1 MIFPN
6 IDPVALAIGP
16 IAIRWYALAYVAG
29 IVLGYVYVSWLN
41 QRKHSPLCHSEHSE
55 ESGGKSGSFASL
67 RMTQIDGVSP
77 HQPLLTTAAR
87 DDLIL
92 YAVAGIILG
101 GRMGYVLFYNLPYF
115 LDNPLE
121 IFALWQ
127 GGMSFHGGL
136 LGVLGA
142 FYFFAR
148 RHKTSWMALMDLL
161 AAAAPIGLFF
171 GRCTN
176 FINGELYG
184 RTTTSALG
192 MVFPHGG
199 SVPRHPS
206 QLYEA
211 ALEGLVLF
219 IILFLVAT
227 RTKALHY
234 RGLVGGLFLAGY
246 GVSRFIIE
254 FFREPDVQ
262 LGTFAFDLSMG
273 QLLCLPMIVFG
284 LWLAFT
290 AHHRPLSS

>member
-1 MIFPN
+1 
-6 IDPVALAIGP
+6 
-16 IAIRWYALAYVAG
+16 
-29 IVLGYVYVSWLN
+29 
-41 QRKHSPLCHSEHSE
+41 
-55 ESGGKSGSFASL
+55 
-67 RMTQIDGVSP
+67 MTQASSVNAKS
-77 HQPLLTTAAR
+77 
-87 DDLIL
+87 
-92 YAVAGIILG
+92 Y
-101 GRMGYVLFYNLPYF
+101 
-115 LDNPLE
+115 E
-121 IFALWQ
+121 
-127 GGMSFHGGL
+127 
-136 LGVLGA
+136 
-142 FYFFAR
+142 
-148 RHKTSWMALMDLL
+148 
-161 AAAAPIGLFF
+161 AAAPQSVAFLGLGVMGYPMAGHLARAGHRVTVYNRSSAKAQAWITEF
-171 GRCTN
+171 GA
-176 FINGELYG
+176 
-184 RTTTSALG
+184 TTSALG